1 MEVEKYWK
9 LDTIDTGV
17 EITDPV
23 LSTILNRLA
32 PDPSKI
38 ALNEIPDNF
47 MSIKRHIDAQ
57 IAHMQ

>member
-9 LDTIDTGV
+9 LDTVDTSV

-32 PDPSKI
+32 PDPLKI
-38 ALNEIPDNF
+38 TLNEVPENF
-47 MSIKRHIDAQ
+47 ISIKRHIDAE
-57 IAHMQ
+57 IARMQ